1 MAITDGKCCGIIHVL
16 ERRQSRRRG
25 RCGVGEGARPGS
37 AAMGVGGMELGC
49 AGNERLVSLG

>member
-25 RCGVGEGARPGS
+25 RWGVEEGARPGS
-37 AAMGVGGMELGC
+37 RGGWGCEGQNLGVEEARGL
-49 AGNERLVSLG
+49 